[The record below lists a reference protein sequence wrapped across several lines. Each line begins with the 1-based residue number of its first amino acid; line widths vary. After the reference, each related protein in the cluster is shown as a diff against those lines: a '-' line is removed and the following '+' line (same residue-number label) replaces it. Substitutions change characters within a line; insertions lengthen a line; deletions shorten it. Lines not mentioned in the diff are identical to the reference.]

1 VCDLSNDDAP
11 DRYGACADSCLHGV
25 PYNAYFEG
33 VAVLHYLLG
42 TVPGSDRAPSRP
54 TFRFRMNRPISK
66 SDFEQIRLISLS
78 NCGEAKSRAFDLAF
92 LLSRLGLLRYCKRL
106 LDKTANCFRTG
117 QLSILAPH
125 PSIQSGK
132 LGRL

>member
-1 VCDLSNDDAP
+1 MAASVSGTLKHPDNGLSVP
-11 DRYGACADSCLHGV
+11 LCASRGRDTTRSWLHCHLPRRSTALQSESADQQVG
-25 PYNAYFEG
+25 
-33 VAVLHYLLG
+33 LQ
-42 TVPGSDRAPSRP
+42 
-54 TFRFRMNRPISK
+54 
-66 SDFEQIRLISLS
+66 QIRLISLS